1 MRVADELAAGCDEV
15 ARQLDEMR
23 GALTE
28 HGFMEY
34 LPLRF
39 ARAGK
44 EDRFAQM
51 AAAGVPQIGFGLGAI
66 TRIDGAESVNTRDL
80 ARYCAAEGDFAK
92 ITEEVRKTR

>member
-1 MRVADELAAGCDEV
+1 
-15 ARQLDEMR
+15 
-23 GALTE
+23 
-28 HGFMEY
+28 
-34 LPLRF
+34 
-39 ARAGK
+39 
-44 EDRFAQM
+44 M

>member
-1 MRVADELAAGCDEV
+1 MAGQRD
-15 ARQLDEMR
+15 AMG
-23 GALTE
+23 GALTG
-28 HGFMEY
+28 HGSMED
-34 LPLRF
+34 LALRF